1 MIEYV
6 LNLVL
11 IQLFKTSYMDINF
24 SCIRTHDGSKNS
36 GFEEL
41 ICQIAHLQKP
51 GDGKRFVKKDGAG
64 GDAGVECYWILED
77 DSEIC
82 WQAKYFLDG
91 MNSSRWQ
98 QIDESFT
105 TALEKH
111 SKLTHYIVC
120 LPLDKADSRKKGKG
134 GKQVVS
140 VEDQWLEHI
149 KKWEGQAKAVGRKI
163 EFSYWG
169 KHEITTFLT
178 LDDPLYSGRALYWFN
193 EPFLGKEVFRS
204 IAKRS
209 QDSLGDRYTPE
220 FHVELPIAKSF
231 DGLCLNFSWWDLLKE
246 RRSELKDA
254 SSDVISFLKAENKKG
269 DVSLNIESINS
280 LADQLNDVVDEFG
293 KGIADKDFHNRI
305 SKINSLLE
313 ELSKLY
319 AEVYKDVHDKI
330 DWSERKDNSR
340 SSLYKLDNAI
350 DDLASFIKQKKAI
363 SSQTKAA
370 LLYGEAG
377 IGKSH
382 LLCDLSLHR
391 ININLPTL
399 FLLGAQYQGGNPT
412 GFLKESLDLQ
422 NYRSSQVLGAID
434 AAGEASGARALIIID
449 AINEGNNRDDW
460 HNQITGFLSDLSR
473 FPYIAVLFSCRS
485 TYLSYI
491 LPDSADESL
500 LPRIEHHGFRGHEH
514 RAAEKFLSQQGIF
527 KPSAP
532 ILAPEFTNPLF
543 LKTCCRALRQN
554 KKNSFPKGLNYIT
567 SLFDFYVSSIERVV
581 AKRKKFNPDEN
592 IVKSTL
598 IHIASKLL
606 PNNLEGLLK
615 QYVRRLVN
623 NYDPNPNHGDSLFDI
638 LIDEGILSE
647 DVSYKE
653 DQRGNLII
661 RFTYERFSDYFIAQE
676 LVNKVD
682 DIKVAFSDEGSI
694 GELLKNNGYYRFSG
708 IFEALAI
715 IVAECFNR
723 ELEDLL
729 PDDIEVGKRQLDETF
744 QNTILWRS
752 PSSFSERTLEL
763 LNNLEGYSYSH
774 PAMDI
779 LLKLSTEPNHP
790 WNAEFLHRNLAKK
803 AIAERDH
810 FWSIHIAYGDSSE
823 EDDEYESIIRTIIE
837 WSHSGILDSVE
848 EERIRLCAITL
859 IWFLTTPNRRIRDRS
874 TKSLVRILS
883 SYPNLV
889 EILLNDF
896 SHLEDTYLTERLYAV
911 AYGVVC
917 NTNKEDIIRGI
928 ASTTF
933 ELIFRDGEPPSH
945 ILLRDYAR
953 GILEYALHIGVLS
966 AEITPEQF
974 RPPYTSSSQLDN
986 PSPKEMER
994 IAGDEFSSRIKS
1006 SLMGFPGDF
1015 GNYTMGCVHNWSST
1029 PIALP
1034 KIENGYEIKKRFA
1047 HELLTDDLK
1056 EEYLAKIEPMP
1067 VSDNSVSPKEL
1078 LKAIRRI
1085 KYDSEDYKRSFEE
1098 QRKEQENF
1106 DSMVSAQLS
1115 DEQKEYYRWLSG
1127 IRNNGPAPF
1136 SRKWAQRWVCK
1147 RSHEFGWTE
1156 ELFADFE
1163 RMCSYGRSGGHSG
1176 GAMERVGKKYQWM
1189 AFHEF
1194 LARLSDNFHW
1204 INRGYSDVPDDDI
1217 YEGPWQISKRDID
1230 PTNWARQSG
1239 EYKTYHNKQC
1249 TWWQPYHFPFPNEN
1263 DVVAKTNFLWDEGI
1277 IPEFSEL
1284 LQRTMPAD
1292 NSDWLVLHGFWSEN
1306 RKYTD
1311 DDIEAPYLDG
1321 WFRINS
1327 IFIRKGDYDSLAKG
1341 VEGKIL
1347 CDPHIVSAPSTQH
1360 EGFLGE
1366 YPWHTIYHH
1375 LSGWREP
1382 EEVFRDQITV
1392 EHFVPFSKYEWEKS
1406 GNDYSLNSSL
1416 YFHMP
1421 AKELIKDMDL
1431 SRSFGQWGRWE
1442 HKGQLVF
1449 FDPSLE
1455 EYGPSYA
1462 LMRSDKLQKWLDD
1475 NDMEI
1480 VWLIGGEKEM
1490 FSSGASHFFGRL
1502 AYSGLF
1508 KYEDGKPV
1516 GSIWFNKEES
1526 KN

>member
-1 MIEYV
+1 ME
-6 LNLVL
+6 
-11 IQLFKTSYMDINF
+11 INF
-24 SCIRTHDGSKNS
+24 SHIRTHEGSKNS

-41 ICQIAHLQKP
+41 ICQIAHLDKP
-51 GDGKRFVKKDGAG
+51 NNGKRFVKKDGAG

-77 DSEIC
+77 GLEIC

-111 SKLTHYIVC
+111 SKLTRYIVC

-140 VEDQWLEHI
+140 VEDEWQEHI
-149 KKWEGQAKAVGRKI
+149 KKWEGQAKAVGRTI
-163 EFSYWG
+163 TFSYWG

-178 LDDPLYSGRALYWFN
+178 IDDPLYSGRALYWFN
-193 EPFLGKEVFRS
+193 EPFLGAEVFRN

-246 RRSELKDA
+246 RKSELNDA
-254 SSDVISFLKAENKKG
+254 SSDVISFLQTEDKSGNT
-269 DVSLNIESINS
+269 SLNSENINS
-280 LADQLNDVVDEFG
+280 FADQINDFLDEFG
-293 KGIADKDFHNRI
+293 KGIAHKDFHNRM
-305 SKINSLLE
+305 SKINSSLE

-319 AEVYKDVHDKI
+319 AEVYKDAHDKI
-330 DWSERKDNSR
+330 DWSDRKDNSR
-340 SSLYKLDNAI
+340 SSLHKLDSAI

-370 LLYGEAG
+370 LIYGEAG

-391 ININLPTL
+391 INMNLPTL

-434 AAGEASGARALIIID
+434 AAGEASGARALIVID

-460 HNQITGFLSDLSR
+460 YNQITGFLSDLSR

-485 TYLSYI
+485 TYLSYM

-500 LPRIEHHGFRGHEH
+500 LPRIRHYGFSGYEH

-543 LKTCCRALRQN
+543 LKTCCRALRKNNQ
-554 KKNSFPKGLNYIT
+554 NSFPKGLNSIT
-567 SLFDFYVSSIERVV
+567 SLFDFYVASIERLV
-581 AKRKKFNPDEN
+581 AKKKRFNPDEN
-592 IVKSTL
+592 IVKFIL
-598 IHIASKLL
+598 LNIASKLL
-606 PNNLEGLLK
+606 PDNLEGLPK
-615 QYVRRLVN
+615 QDVRKLVN

-647 DVSYKE
+647 DVSYKDE
-653 DQRGNLII
+653 QRGNLIV

-676 LVNKVD
+676 LVNRSD
-682 DIKVAFSDEGSI
+682 NIEAAFLDGGSI
-694 GELLKNNGYYRFSG
+694 GQLLKDNAYYRFSG

-715 IVAECFNR
+715 IVAERFNR

-729 PDDIEVGKRQLDETF
+729 PDDVEVGKWQLDETF
-744 QNTILWRS
+744 QNTVLWRS
-752 PSSFSERTLEL
+752 PSSFSERTLEI
-763 LNNLEGYSYSH
+763 LNNLEGHSYSH
-774 PAMDI
+774 PTLDI

-790 WNAEFLHRNLAKK
+790 WNAELLHRNLEKK
-803 AIAERDH
+803 DIAERDH
-810 FWSIHIAYGDSSE
+810 FWSIHIAHGDSSE

-837 WSHSGILDSVE
+837 WGHSGEIESVE
-848 EERIRLCAITL
+848 EERVRLCAITL

-883 SYPNLV
+883 SYPHLV
-889 EILLNDF
+889 EDLLKEF
-896 SHLEDTYLTERLYAV
+896 SNLEDTYLSERLYAV
-911 AYGVVC
+911 SYGVVC
-917 NTNKEDIIRGI
+917 NTDKEDIIKGI
-928 ASTTF
+928 VSTTF
-933 ELIFRDGEPPSH
+933 ELIFRSGEPTPH

-953 GILEYALHIGVLS
+953 GILEYALHIGVLPV
-966 AEITPEQF
+966 EIAPEQF
-974 RPPYTSSSQLDN
+974 RPPYNSTPELDN
-986 PSPKEMER
+986 PSKKEIEG

-1015 GNYTMGCVHNWSST
+1015 GNYTMSCVHNWSST

-1034 KIENGYEIKKRFA
+1034 KIENGYEIKVRFA
-1047 HELLTDDLK
+1047 HELLTGDVQ
-1056 EEYLAKIEPMP
+1056 EEYLEKLEPIKE
-1067 VSDNSVSPKEL
+1067 DNSSLSPEEL
-1078 LKAIRRI
+1078 LMAIRRVE
-1085 KYDSEDYKRSFEE
+1085 YDSEDYKRSFED
-1098 QRKEQENF
+1098 QRKEREKF
-1106 DSMVSAQLS
+1106 DGRVNAQLN
-1115 DEQKEYYRWLSG
+1115 DEQQEYYRWLSG
-1127 IRNNGPAPF
+1127 ISNDRPAAF

-1147 RSHEFGWTE
+1147 RAHEFGWTK

-1163 RMCSYGRSGGHSG
+1163 RMCSHGRGGGPSG

-1194 LARLSDNFHW
+1194 LARLSDNYHW

-1217 YEGPWQISKRDID
+1217 YEGPWQIYKRDID
-1230 PTNWARQSG
+1230 PTIWARQSG
-1239 EYKTYHNKQC
+1239 EFKTFHNKRC
-1249 TWWQPYHFPFPNEN
+1249 TWWQPYSFPFPNEN
-1263 DVVAKTNFLWDEGI
+1263 DPAAKANFLWDEDVL
-1277 IPEFSEL
+1277 PEFSEL
-1284 LQRTMPAD
+1284 LQRTKPAD
-1292 NSDWLVLHGFWSEN
+1292 NSNWLVLHGFWSEN
-1306 RKYTD
+1306 RKYSD
-1311 DDIEAPYLDG
+1311 DKTESPYLDG

-1327 IFIRKGDYDSLAKG
+1327 IFIRKGEFDSLAKG
-1341 VEGKIL
+1341 VEEKTL

-1366 YPWHTIYHH
+1366 YPWHPIYRH
-1375 LSGWREP
+1375 LSGWRKP
-1382 EEVFRDQITV
+1382 DEVFRQQIAV
-1392 EHFVPFSKYEWEKS
+1392 EHLVPFAKYEWEDG

-1421 AKELIKDMDL
+1421 VKELIEEMEL
-1431 SRSFGQWGRWE
+1431 ARPPGQWGRWE
-1442 HKGQLVF
+1442 YKEQPVF

-1462 LMRSDKLQKWLDD
+1462 LMRTEKLQNWLEA
-1475 NDMEI
+1475 NNMEI
-1480 VWLIGGEKEM
+1480 VWLIGGEKQM
-1490 FSSGASHFFGRL
+1490 FSSGAGQFFGRL
-1502 AYSGLF
+1502 SFSGLF
-1508 KYEDGKPV
+1508 KFEDDRPTGKV
-1516 GSIWFNKEES
+1516 WCAKEQT
-1526 KN
+1526 

>member
-1 MIEYV
+1 ME
-6 LNLVL
+6 
-11 IQLFKTSYMDINF
+11 INF
-24 SCIRTHDGSKNS
+24 SQIRTHDGSKNS

-51 GDGKRFVKKDGAG
+51 DAGKRFVKKDGAG

-77 DSEIC
+77 GSEIC

-111 SKLTHYIVC
+111 PKLTHYIVC

-140 VEDQWLEHI
+140 VEDEWLEHI
-149 KKWEGQAKAVGRKI
+149 EKWVRQAKAVDRQI

-178 LDDPLYSGRALYWFN
+178 IDDPRYSGRALYWFN
-193 EPFLGKEVFRS
+193 EPFLGTEVFRN
-204 IAKRS
+204 IAKRA

-231 DGLCLNFSWWDLLKE
+231 DGLCLNFSWWGLLKE
-246 RRSELKDA
+246 KKSELKDA
-254 SSDVISFLKAENKKG
+254 SSNVISFLKAEDKKG
-269 DVSLNIESINS
+269 NISVNSENINR
-280 LADQLNDVVDEFG
+280 LADHLNEFLDEFG
-293 KGIADKDFHNRI
+293 KGIADKDFHNRM
-305 SKINSLLE
+305 SKINSSLE
-313 ELSKLY
+313 VISKLY
-319 AEVYKDVHDKI
+319 AEVYKDAHDKI

-340 SSLYKLDNAI
+340 SSLYRLDGAI
-350 DDLASFIKQKKAI
+350 DDLASFVKQKKAI

-391 ININLPTL
+391 IDMKLPTL

-412 GFLKESLDLQ
+412 DFIKASLDLQ
-422 NYRSSQVLGAID
+422 SYRTFQVLGAID
-434 AAGEASGARALIIID
+434 AAGERSGGRALIVID

-460 HNQITGFLSDLSR
+460 HDQITGFLSDLSQ
-473 FPYIAVLFSCRS
+473 FPHIAVLLSCRS

-491 LPDSADESL
+491 LPDSADEKL
-500 LPRIEHHGFRGHEH
+500 LPRIKHDGFSGHEH
-514 RAAEKFLSQQGIF
+514 RAAEKFLSQQGIS

-532 ILAPEFTNPLF
+532 MLAPEFTSPFF

-554 KKNSFPKGLNYIT
+554 KQNSFPKGLDSIT

-581 AKRKKFNPDEN
+581 AKKKRFNPNEN

-598 IHIASKLL
+598 TNIASKLL
-606 PNNLEGLLK
+606 PDNLEGLLK
-615 QYVRRLVN
+615 QHVRKLVN

-647 DVSYKE
+647 DVSYKDE
-653 DQRGNLII
+653 QRGNLIV

-676 LVNKVD
+676 LVNRAD
-682 DIKVAFSDEGSI
+682 NIEAAFLDGGSI
-694 GELLKNNGYYRFSG
+694 GQLLKDNGYYRFSG

-715 IVAECFNR
+715 IIAESFNR

-729 PDDIEVGKRQLDETF
+729 PDDIEVEKQQLDETF
-744 QNTILWRS
+744 QNTVLWRS
-752 PSSFSERTLEL
+752 PSSFSERTLEV
-763 LNNLEGYSYSH
+763 LNNLEVYSYSH
-774 PAMDI
+774 TVLDI

-790 WNAEFLHRNLAKK
+790 WNAELLHRNLAKK
-803 AIAERDH
+803 EIAERDH
-810 FWSIHIAYGDSSE
+810 FWSIHIARGDSSE
-823 EDDEYESIIRTIIE
+823 EDESIIRTIIE
-837 WSHSGILDSVE
+837 WAHSGEIESVE

-889 EILLNDF
+889 EDLLNEF
-896 SHLEDTYLTERLYAV
+896 SNLEDTYLTERLYAV

-917 NTNKEDIIRGI
+917 NTDKEDIIKGM

-933 ELIFRDGEPPSH
+933 KLIFRGGEPTPH

-953 GILEYALHIGVLS
+953 GILEYALHIGVLPV
-966 AEITPEQF
+966 EIAPEQF
-974 RPPYTSSSQLDN
+974 RPPYKSSQELDN
-986 PSPKEMER
+986 PSKKEIEG
-994 IAGDEFSSRIKS
+994 IAGDEFTSSIKS
-1006 SLMGFPGDF
+1006 SLMGFLGDF

-1029 PIALP
+1029 PISLP
-1034 KIENGYEIKKRFA
+1034 KIENGIEIKERFA
-1047 HELLTDDLK
+1047 HELLTGDVQ
-1056 EEYLAKIEPMP
+1056 EEYLAKLEQIP
-1067 VSDNSVSPKEL
+1067 VSEEL
-1078 LKAIRRI
+1078 LRVIRNI
-1085 KYDSEDYKRSFEE
+1085 EYDSEDCKRTLRK
-1098 QRKEQENF
+1098 QRKEKF
-1106 DSMVSAQLS
+1106 DNRVKAQLN

-1127 IRNNGPAPF
+1127 ISNDRPAAF

-1147 RSHEFGWTE
+1147 RAHEFGWTE
-1156 ELFADFE
+1156 ELFVDFE
-1163 RMCSYGRSGGHSG
+1163 RMCSHGRVGGPSG

-1194 LARLSDNFHW
+1194 LARLSDNYHW
-1204 INRGYSDVPDDDI
+1204 INRGYSDVPDDDS
-1217 YEGPWQISKRDID
+1217 YEGPWQIYKRDID
-1230 PTNWARQSG
+1230 PTIWARESG
-1239 EYKTYHNKQC
+1239 EYKTHHNKQC
-1249 TWWQPYHFPFPNEN
+1249 TWWQPYSFPFPNEN
-1263 DVVAKTNFLWDEGI
+1263 NPAAKTNFLWDEEVL
-1277 IPEFSEL
+1277 PDFSEL
-1284 LQRTMPAD
+1284 LQRAMPVD
-1292 NSDWLVLHGFWSEN
+1292 SSNWLVLHGFWSEN
-1306 RKYTD
+1306 RKYSD
-1311 DDIEAPYLDG
+1311 DDIESPYLDG

-1327 IFIRKGDYDSLAKG
+1327 IFIRKGDYESLAKG
-1341 VEGKIL
+1341 KTL

-1366 YPWHTIYHH
+1366 YPWHTIYRHV
-1375 LSGWREP
+1375 SGWREP
-1382 EEVFRDQITV
+1382 EEVFREQIAV
-1392 EHFVPFSKYEWEKS
+1392 EHLIPFSKYEWEY
-1406 GNDYSLNSSL
+1406 GNNDYSLNGPL

-1431 SRSFGQWGRWE
+1431 VRPSGQWGRWE
-1442 HKGQLVF
+1442 DKGQLVF
-1449 FDPSLE
+1449 FDPSLD

-1462 LMRSDKLQKWLDD
+1462 LMRTDKLLKWLDD

-1480 VWLIGGEKEM
+1480 VWLIGGEKQM
-1490 FSSGASHFFGRL
+1490 FSSGASRFFGRL
-1502 AYSGLF
+1502 VYSGLF

-1516 GSIWFNKEES
+1516 GSIWCNREEPT
-1526 KN
+1526 N

>member
-1 MIEYV
+1 ME
-6 LNLVL
+6 
-11 IQLFKTSYMDINF
+11 INF
-24 SCIRTHDGSKNS
+24 SQIRTHDGSKNS

-51 GDGKRFVKKDGAG
+51 DDGKRFVKKDGAG

-77 DSEIC
+77 GSEIC

-111 SKLTHYIVC
+111 PKLTHYIVC

-140 VEDQWLEHI
+140 VEDEWLEHI
-149 KKWEGQAKAVGRKI
+149 EKWERQAKAVDRQI

-178 LDDPLYSGRALYWFN
+178 IDDPRYSGRALYWFN
-193 EPFLGKEVFRS
+193 EPFLGTEVFRN
-204 IAKRS
+204 IAQRA
-209 QDSLGDRYTPE
+209 QDSLGDRYTSE

-231 DGLCLNFSWWDLLKE
+231 DGLCLNFSWWGLLKE
-246 RRSELKDA
+246 KKSELKDA
-254 SSDVISFLKAENKKG
+254 SSNVISFLKAEDKKG
-269 DVSLNIESINS
+269 NISVNSENINR
-280 LADQLNDVVDEFG
+280 LADHLNEFLDEFG
-293 KGIADKDFHNRI
+293 KGIADKDFHNRM
-305 SKINSLLE
+305 SKINSSLE

-319 AEVYKDVHDKI
+319 AKVQVHKDVHDKT
-330 DWSERKDNSR
+330 DWSERNDNSR

-350 DDLASFIKQKKAI
+350 DDLASFIKQKKTI

-370 LLYGEAG
+370 LLCGEAG

-382 LLCDLSLHR
+382 LLCDLSSHR
-391 ININLPTL
+391 INENLPTL

-412 GFLKESLDLQ
+412 DFIKASLDLQ
-422 NYRSSQVLGAID
+422 SYRTFQVLGAID
-434 AAGEASGARALIIID
+434 AAGERSGGRALIVID

-460 HNQITGFLSDLSR
+460 HDQITGFLSDLSQ
-473 FPYIAVLFSCRS
+473 FPHIAVLLSCRS

-491 LPDSADESL
+491 LPDSADEKL
-500 LPRIEHHGFRGHEH
+500 LPRIKHDGFSGHEH
-514 RAAEKFLSQQGIF
+514 RAAEKFLSQQGIS

-554 KKNSFPKGLNYIT
+554 KQNSFPKGLNSIT

-581 AKRKKFNPDEN
+581 AKKKRFNPNEN

-598 IHIASKLL
+598 INITSKLL
-606 PNNLEGLLK
+606 PDNLEGLLK
-615 QYVRRLVN
+615 QHVRELVN
-623 NYDPNPNHGDSLFDI
+623 NCDPNPNHGDSLFDI

-647 DVSYKE
+647 DVSYKDE
-653 DQRGNLII
+653 QCGNLII

-676 LVNKVD
+676 LVNNVD
-682 DIKVAFSDEGSI
+682 DIEIVFSDGGSI
-694 GELLKNNGYYRFSG
+694 GQLLKDNGYYRFSG

-715 IVAECFNR
+715 ITAERFNK

-729 PDDIEVGKRQLDETF
+729 PDDIEVKKWKLDETF
-744 QNTILWRS
+744 QNTVLWRS
-752 PSSFSERTLEL
+752 PSSFSERTLEV
-763 LNNLEGYSYSH
+763 LNNLEVYPYSH
-774 PAMDI
+774 TVLDI

-790 WNAEFLHRNLAKK
+790 WNAELLHRNLAKK
-803 AIAERDH
+803 EIAERDH
-810 FWSIHIAYGDSSE
+810 FWSIYIARGDSSE

-837 WSHSGILDSVE
+837 WAHSGEIESVE

-889 EILLNDF
+889 EDLLNEF
-896 SHLEDTYLTERLYAV
+896 SNLEDTYLTERLYAV

-917 NTNKEDIIRGI
+917 NTDKEDIIKSI

-933 ELIFRDGEPPSH
+933 ELIFRSGEPTPH
-945 ILLRDYAR
+945 ILLRDYAC
-953 GILEYALHIGVLS
+953 GILEYALHIGVLPV
-966 AEITPEQF
+966 EIAPEQF
-974 RPPYTSSSQLDN
+974 RPPYKSSQELDN
-986 PSPKEMER
+986 PSKKEIEG
-994 IAGDEFSSRIKS
+994 IAGDEFTSRIKS
-1006 SLMGFPGDF
+1006 SLMGFLGDF

-1029 PIALP
+1029 PISLP
-1034 KIENGYEIKKRFA
+1034 KIENGIEIKERFA
-1047 HELLTDDLK
+1047 HELLTGDVQ
-1056 EEYLAKIEPMP
+1056 EEYLAELEVGDTSLLRAISNIE
-1067 VSDNSVSPKEL
+1067 
-1078 LKAIRRI
+1078 
-1085 KYDSEDYKRSFEE
+1085 YDSEDYKRTFEE
-1098 QRKEQENF
+1098 QRKEKEKF
-1106 DSMVSAQLS
+1106 DNRVKAQLN

-1127 IRNNGPAPF
+1127 ISNGRPAAF

-1147 RSHEFGWTE
+1147 RAHEFGWTE

-1163 RMCSYGRSGGHSG
+1163 RMCSHGRVGGPSG

-1194 LARLSDNFHW
+1194 LARLSDNYHW
-1204 INRGYSDVPDDDI
+1204 INRGYSDVPDDDS
-1217 YEGPWQISKRDID
+1217 YEGPWQIYKRDID
-1230 PTNWARQSG
+1230 PTIWARESG
-1239 EYKTYHNKQC
+1239 EYKTHHNKQC
-1249 TWWQPYHFPFPNEN
+1249 TWWQPFSFPFPNEN
-1263 DVVAKTNFLWDEGI
+1263 DPAAKTNFLWDEEVL
-1277 IPEFSEL
+1277 PDFSEL
-1284 LQRTMPAD
+1284 LQRAMPVD
-1292 NSDWLVLHGFWSEN
+1292 SSNWLVLHGFWSEN
-1306 RKYTD
+1306 RKYSD
-1311 DDIEAPYLDG
+1311 DDIESPYLDG

-1327 IFIRKGDYDSLAKG
+1327 IFIRKGDYESLAKG
-1341 VEGKIL
+1341 KTL

-1366 YPWHTIYHH
+1366 YPWHTIYRHV
-1375 LSGWREP
+1375 SGWREP
-1382 EEVFRDQITV
+1382 EEVFREQIAV
-1392 EHFVPFSKYEWEKS
+1392 EHLIPFSKYEWEY
-1406 GNDYSLNSSL
+1406 GNNDYSLNGPL

-1431 SRSFGQWGRWE
+1431 VRPSGQWGRWE
-1442 HKGQLVF
+1442 DKGQLVF
-1449 FDPSLE
+1449 FDPSLD

-1462 LMRSDKLQKWLDD
+1462 LMRTDKLLKWLDD

-1480 VWLIGGEKEM
+1480 VWLIGGEKQM
-1490 FSSGASHFFGRL
+1490 FSSGASRFFGRL
-1502 AYSGLF
+1502 VYSGLF

-1516 GSIWFNKEES
+1516 GSIWCNREEPT
-1526 KN
+1526 N